1 MKTSVS
7 DYVFSPLVWIQII
20 ILFLLLT
27 LLTLVLTPLGPLL
40 GAWAANTFVKEL
52 TIEGVS
58 GSLLSRI
65 EVDKVEWNDGNDGNV
80 TTLSKISVAPG
91 RPDFSANLL
100 PIEQLSIESL
110 SMDLAPTTNPR
121 KRGELVD
128 IGDFGTAPIN
138 LLIKSGELGQFK
150 VTEAE
155 KTLFQLDH
163 VILDGTEAIDNQF
176 NAFKLIEPAQDGS
189 LIPYQVNNEMWDILA
204 TQSFFLYCVFA
215 LILSFVATKLLTSI
229 IKRQTI
235 KELDVGESHQVKV
248 VQFFHHENELL
259 LKSSA
264 LITIITVLYTS
275 SNELALIATLLL
287 SMYSP
292 IWPYNS
298 LIRQSGIALVKAKI
312 ILESGIE
319 EDFVVVTTKKIIQ
332 EFTYDPSNPQPMDI
346 LLYNKISIVR

>member
-1 MKTSVS
+1 MKPHTMLGNLNLGKNMNYHHIPRFITFLSS
-7 DYVFSPLVWIQII
+7 LSISS
-20 ILFLLLT
+20 ILW
-27 LLTLVLTPLGPLL
+27 VCLL
-40 GAWAANTFVKEL
+40 GLE
-52 TIEGVS
+52 
-58 GSLLSRI
+58 
-65 EVDKVEWNDGNDGNV
+65 
-80 TTLSKISVAPG
+80 
-91 RPDFSANLL
+91 
-100 PIEQLSIESL
+100 
-110 SMDLAPTTNPR
+110 
-121 KRGELVD
+121 
-128 IGDFGTAPIN
+128 
-138 LLIKSGELGQFK
+138 FK
-150 VTEAE
+150 
-155 KTLFQLDH
+155 
-163 VILDGTEAIDNQF
+163 EAIDNQF